1 MNGERTSSTERILNA
16 IEFGRLSTDETE
28 RRLIALIENEIN
40 KTDAAADIELID
52 ACQSLLWELHTH
64 GTMEYDSHTIQ
75 NRECIMS
82 RIEKLEK
89 RRQHVIQFC
98 KYGGAIAASFI
109 LLLGVCGKLNWA
121 WFERSSIQDEQQFVI
136 QGHEVSVEMISSAIA
151 ENGGNGIFEMTSI
164 QQLDSFLGFSTGIPQ
179 ELLYNLK
186 TDACSVVILPDQINV
201 FTVYVSEI
209 DNSYLS
215 YTISY
220 FMEMDEAY
228 ISFEQSNTG
237 TVNVILGEKVY
248 QTQNMDKRVFS
259 WHEGSAVH
267 TISAQ
272 LQQEELIEIVKELL
286 QGG

>member
-16 IEFGRLSTDETE
+16 IEFGKLSTDETE

-40 KTDAAADIELID
+40 KTDAAADKELID

-64 GTMEYDSHTIQ
+64 GTIEYDSHTIQ
-75 NRECIMS
+75 NRECILS

-98 KYGGAIAASFI
+98 KYGGAVAASFI

-151 ENGGNGIFEMTSI
+151 EYGGNGTFKMNSI

-186 TDACSVVILPDQINV
+186 IDACSVVILPDQINV
-201 FTVYVSEI
+201 FAGYVSEI
-209 DNSYLS
+209 DNSFLA
-215 YTISY
+215 YTIAY
-220 FMEMDEAY
+220 FTQVDEAY
-228 ISFEQSNTG
+228 IAFEQSNDG
-237 TVNVILGEKVY
+237 AADVILGEKVY
-248 QTQNMDKRVFS
+248 QTQNTDSSVFS
-259 WHEGSAVH
+259 WYKGNAVY

-272 LQQEELIEIVKELL
+272 LQQEELINIVTQLL